1 MSASQ
6 FDEFDRRMN
15 RIHRR
20 HSKLSHG
27 YVTQVNS
34 DGLVVARA
42 KRRSNGG
49 MLRGLM
55 LVAVVMILFK
65 GVLHAHLGD
74 AAYQERLSGL
84 QDGNFVEQVGA
95 WVMTADPITKAISH
109 HVASLVR

>member
-15 RIHRR
+15 RISRR

-27 YVTQVNS
+27 YVTRVND

-42 KRRSNGG
+42 KRSSNGG
-49 MLRGLM
+49 WLRGLM
-55 LVAVVMILFK
+55 LVVIVMILFK
-65 GVLHAHLGD
+65 GVLHARLGD
-74 AAYQERLSGL
+74 AAYMARVDGL
-84 QDGNFVEQVGA
+84 AAGSVIEKGGA
-95 WVMTADPITKAISH
+95 WIMTPDPITLAISK

>member
-27 YVTQVNS
+27 YVTKVNS

-49 MLRGLM
+49 WFRGLL
-55 LVAVVMILFK
+55 LVVVVMLLFK

-74 AAYQERLSGL
+74 AAYQERVEGL
-84 QDGNFVEQVGA
+84 AAGNVIEQGGA
-95 WVMTADPITKAISH
+95 WIMIADPITLAISKH
-109 HVASLVR
+109 ASSLVR

>member
-15 RIHRR
+15 RISRR

-27 YVTQVNS
+27 YVTRVND

-42 KRRSNGG
+42 KRSRNGG
-49 MLRGLM
+49 WLRGFM
-55 LVAVVMILFK
+55 LVVIVMILFK
-65 GVLHAHLGD
+65 GVLHARLGD
-74 AAYQERLSGL
+74 AAYMERVDGL
-84 QDGNFVEQVGA
+84 AAGSIIEKGGA
-95 WVMTADPITKAISH
+95 WIMTPDPITLAISK